1 MKRKLLFTITA
12 IGISLLLSPL
22 PTRAQS
28 ADVPK
33 YEVGAD
39 FSSFTLSSGKTEPG
53 LGGRFTYNINKHVA
67 LEAAGYFF
75 PRTCEFCSSDDAG
88 RIAEGLFGVKAG
100 KRFQKWGI
108 FGKAR
113 PGLVS
118 FSKGAFNLVP
128 TGGGG
133 PFPFRVELNRLTNFA
148 LDVGGVLEFY
158 PSHRIVTRFD
168 FGDTMVRFGQRT
180 TGFQLITDPITGVFT
195 LGAPITSPAITRHNL
210 QFTAGVGFRF

>member
-1 MKRKLLFTITA
+1 MKRKLFLTITA
-12 IGISLLLSPL
+12 IGISLLLNPL
-22 PTRAQS
+22 TTRAQS

-33 YEVGAD
+33 YEVAAE
-39 FSSFTLSSGKTEPG
+39 FSSLTLNPGHTEPG
-53 LGGRFTYNINKHVA
+53 LGGRFTYNLNKNVA
-67 LEAAGYFF
+67 LEAAAYFF
-75 PRTCEFCSSDDAG
+75 PRTCEFCATG
-88 RIAEGLFGVKAG
+88 RITEGLFGVKAG

-118 FSKGAFNLVP
+118 LSKGAFNLVP
-128 TGGGG
+128 IGGGG
-133 PFPFRVELNRLTNFA
+133 PFPFTVESRRLTNFA

-158 PSHRIVTRFD
+158 PSHHIVTRFD

-180 TGFQLITDPITGVFT
+180 TGFQLITDPITGVTT
-195 LGAPITSPAITRHNL
+195 LGAPIISPAYTGHTL